1 MEKEKMEA
9 REALRKRQE
18 DVLRRIR
25 ENGRQLTSREA
36 DEVLRQWEEMRLAAE
51 ERERYAWMDKYLSKK
66 GNYNILYHPVHSK
79 EYDYAEIGVD
89 KKGRRIRKYDWDHHA
104 LRARQKFE
112 RVRALANKEGRVL
125 EQVKEDMHDSDM
137 NVRKNARAV
146 YIIAKTG
153 LRPGTRKEMLADQ
166 ESKGVTTLKKGD
178 VSVQGDKVRF
188 TFVGKHGIKFD
199 TKVRDPAMAH
209 AVRDQ
214 KVESQNGELFQHT
227 SDATLRNYLQKFGDV
242 KTKDFRTLKATKMAR
257 QMKGAGLKKD
267 TITEKVSA
275 HLGNTPRVSESSYID
290 PKVWQ

>member
-79 EYDYAEIGVD
+79 EYEYAEIGVD
-89 KKGRRIRKYDWDHHA
+89 RKGRRIRKYDWDHHR
-104 LRARQKFE
+104 LQARRKFE

-125 EQVKEDMHDSDM
+125 EQVKVDMRNPDM
-137 NVRKNARAV
+137 AVRKNARAV

-166 ESKGVTTLKKGD
+166 ESTGVTTLKKDD
-178 VSVQGDKVRF
+178 VRVSGDKVRF
-188 TFVGKHGIKFD
+188 TFIGKHGIKFD
-199 TKVRDPAMAH
+199 TRVKDAAMAR
-209 AVRDQ
+209 AVNEQ
-214 KVESQNGELFQHT
+214 KRESTNGELFQHT
-227 SDATLRNYLQKFGDV
+227 SDATLRNYLRKFGDV
-242 KTKDFRTLKATKMAR
+242 KTKDFRTLRATRMAR
-257 QMKGAGLKKD
+257 SMKRGGVPKGIVMERVA
-267 TITEKVSA
+267 A
-275 HLGNTPRVSESSYID
+275 HLGNTPRVSASAYVD
-290 PKVWQ
+290 PEVFR